1 MILFITLC
9 LIAIAVAVMSI
20 LVLSAAGASFILVFG
35 DLIVGVFMIVWFIK
49 KKKEKKKD

>member
-9 LIAIAVAVMSI
+9 LIAIAIAVISI

-35 DLIVGVFMIVWFIK
+35 DLIVCVFLIVWLIKTVFGK
-49 KKKEKKKD
+49 KKK

>member
-9 LIAIAVAVMSI
+9 LIAIAIAVISI

-35 DLIVGVFMIVWFIK
+35 DLIVCVFLIIWLIK
-49 KKKEKKKD
+49 TVFWKKKE